1 MSSTLSLSVEDSS
14 PLISYNPEGAW
25 KDGDESA
32 AEPYSGQSFHYT
44 AYKNASASVTFNGT
58 GISIYGANGP
68 DYGPYTIYVD
78 NVLVGAG
85 NGKAY
90 STQTKALLGTVSDL
104 DQGEHTVEL
113 INNSDGLLDIDWVV
127 LSTDLKSD
135 GVSVG
140 HEDSGVEYHPSSEWK
155 STDDG
160 HTTSSEVAYASLT
173 FYGDAVAV
181 YGTASSDNTRV
192 QALVDGDAFPMPV
205 TNTTDLSTSHNGVLL
220 YFLTGLPT
228 SEHSLKIAA
237 DPSSSGKTLAIDA
250 IHIYSSSGSASVA
263 NWKPASTSHELPLG
277 IILGAAVGGGVFA
290 LVLLFLLVQF
300 LRKRHKQRAHAG
312 SDEESPNP
320 GLPIVAESPSSV
332 FKPMMRSFSM
342 RTKSH
347 SRWSDE
353 TLAAKW
359 HWKKEKAK
367 GKGKAAKD
375 KVKRGTKKSEKS
387 EKERSGSFSADANLT
402 PLPRMRAFSPDST
415 TTLSSYASNAPM
427 LYPGHTSPSS
437 ASFGGNM
444 TPATATFE
452 APTTFQA
459 DQYTRQLT
467 LTTLTA
473 LSRRPT
479 SAGETTTHAPVLI
492 YVPYLTVIYSQLDSV
507 CIDIAYRCP
516 GILAS
521 ARRVGGDCLLPT
533 SVRGTHG

>member
-113 INNSDGLLDIDWVV
+113 INNSDALLDIDWIV

-140 HEDSGVEYHPSSEWK
+140 HKDSGVEYHPSSEWK

-192 QALVDGDAFPMPV
+192 QALVDGDAFPMPA
-205 TNTTDLSTSHNGVLL
+205 TNTTDLSTSHTGVLL

-237 DPSSSGKTLAIDA
+237 DPSSSGKTLAIDS

-263 NWKPASTSHELPLG
+263 NWKPASSSHELPLG
-277 IILGAAVGGGVFA
+277 IILGAAVGGGVLA
-290 LVLLFLLVQF
+290 LVLLFFLVQF
-300 LRKRHKQRAHAG
+300 LRKRHKRRAYAG
-312 SDEESPNP
+312 SDDDEAPDP
-320 GLPIVAESPSSV
+320 DLPVVAESPASV

-367 GKGKAAKD
+367 GKGKAVKD
-375 KVKRGTKKSEKS
+375 KRSTNKSEMS
-387 EKERSGSFSADANLT
+387 EKGRAGSLGADASLT

-427 LYPGHTSPSS
+427 LYPSHPSPSS
-437 ASFGGNM
+437 ASFGGNI

-459 DQYTRQLT
+459 DQYPRQLT
-467 LTTLTA
+467 PYRGGPHRPE
-473 LSRRPT
+473 RRPPT
-479 SAGETTTHAPVLI
+479 
-492 YVPYLTVIYSQLDSV
+492 
-507 CIDIAYRCP
+507 
-516 GILAS
+516 
-521 ARRVGGDCLLPT
+521 LLY
-533 SVRGTHG
+533 

>member
-44 AYKNASASVTFNGT
+44 AYKNASAAVTFNGT

-113 INNSDGLLDIDWVV
+113 INNSDALLDIDWVV

-140 HEDSGVEYHPSSEWK
+140 HKDSGVEYHPSSEWK

-181 YGTASSDNTRV
+181 YGTASSDDTRV
-192 QALVDGDAFPMPV
+192 QALVDGDAFPMPA
-205 TNTTDLSTSHNGVLL
+205 TNTTDLSTAHNG

-263 NWKPASTSHELPLG
+263 NWKPASSSHELPLG
-277 IILGAAVGGGVFA
+277 IILGAAVGGGVLA
-290 LVLLFLLVQF
+290 LVLLFFLVQF
-300 LRKRHKQRAHAG
+300 LRKRHRRRAHAG
-312 SDEESPNP
+312 SDDDEPPNP
-320 GLPIVAESPSSV
+320 VLPVVAESPSSM

-359 HWKKEKAK
+359 HWKKEK
-367 GKGKAAKD
+367 GKGKNAKAKD
-375 KVKRGTKKSEKS
+375 KRSAKKSEMS
-387 EKERSGSFSADANLT
+387 EKPRTGSFGADASLT

-427 LYPGHTSPSS
+427 LYSSHTSPSS
-437 ASFGGNM
+437 ASFGGNI
-444 TPATATFE
+444 TPATTTFE

-459 DQYTRQLT
+459 DQYPRQLT
-467 LTTLTA
+467 PYRGGPHRPEKRPPTL
-473 LSRRPT
+473 L
-479 SAGETTTHAPVLI
+479 
-492 YVPYLTVIYSQLDSV
+492 Y
-507 CIDIAYRCP
+507 
-516 GILAS
+516 
-521 ARRVGGDCLLPT
+521 
-533 SVRGTHG
+533 

>member
-1 MSSTLSLSVEDSS
+1 MLCLLPSLLPVSDLRISRLLPLTTFRAVEDSS

-32 AEPYSGQSFHYT
+32 AAPYSGQSFHYT

-58 GISIYGANGP
+58 GIAIYGAKGP

-78 NVLVGAG
+78 NVLVGVG
-85 NGKAY
+85 NGKAH

-113 INNSDGLLDIDWVV
+113 INNSDALLDIDWVV

-192 QALVDGDAFPMPV
+192 QALVDGDAFPMPD
-205 TNTTDLSTSHNGVLL
+205 TNTTDLSASHTGVLL

-237 DPSSSGKTLAIDA
+237 DPSSSSGKTLSIDA

-263 NWKPASTSHELPLG
+263 NWKPATSHELPLG
-277 IILGAAVGGGVFA
+277 IILGAAVGGGVLA
-290 LVLLFLLVQF
+290 LVLLFFLVQF
-300 LRKRHKQRAHAG
+300 LRKRHRRRAHAG
-312 SDEESPNP
+312 SDDDESPSAD
-320 GLPIVAESPSSV
+320 LPVESPSSV

-359 HWKKEKAK
+359 SWKRDGK
-367 GKGKAAKD
+367 GKGKNAKSKRSPD
-375 KVKRGTKKSEKS
+375 KRSTKKSEMS
-387 EKERSGSFSADANLT
+387 EKEVLGRADASLT

-415 TTLSSYASNAPM
+415 MTLSSYASNAPM
-427 LYPGHTSPSS
+427 LYSSHTSPSS
-437 ASFGGNM
+437 ATFGSNVN
-444 TPATATFE
+444 PATANSGSS
-452 APTTFQA
+452 TTFQA
-459 DQYTRQLT
+459 DQYPRQLT
-467 LTTLTA
+467 LTALTA
-473 LSRRPT
+473 LPRWPP
-479 SAGETTTHAPVLI
+479 SAGETTTHAP
-492 YVPYLTVIYSQLDSV
+492 
-507 CIDIAYRCP
+507 
-516 GILAS
+516 ILNDA
-521 ARRVGGDCLLPT
+521 PI
-533 SVRGTHG
+533 

>member
-1 MSSTLSLSVEDSS
+1 MSSTLSLAIEDSS

-32 AEPYSGQSFHYT
+32 AAPYSGQSFHYT

-90 STQTKALLGTVSDL
+90 STQIKALLGTVSDL

-113 INNSDGLLDIDWVV
+113 INNSDALLDIDWVV

-192 QALVDGDAFPMPV
+192 QALVDGYAFSMPD
-205 TNTTDLSTSHNGVLL
+205 TNTTDLSASHTG

-237 DPSSSGKTLAIDA
+237 DPSSSSGKTLSIDS
-250 IHIYSSSGSASVA
+250 IHIYSSSGSASVT
-263 NWKPASTSHELPLG
+263 NWKPATSHELPLG
-277 IILGAAVGGGVFA
+277 IILGAAVGGGVLA
-290 LVLLFLLVQF
+290 LVLLFFLVQF
-300 LRKRHKQRAHAG
+300 LRKRHRWRAHAG
-312 SDEESPNP
+312 SDDDESPSAD
-320 GLPIVAESPSSV
+320 LPVESPSSV

-359 HWKKEKAK
+359 SWKRDGK
-367 GKGKAAKD
+367 GKGKNAKAKRSPD
-375 KVKRGTKKSEKS
+375 KRSTKKSEMS
-387 EKERSGSFSADANLT
+387 EKEVLGRADASLT

-427 LYPGHTSPSS
+427 LYSSHTSPSS
-437 ASFGGNM
+437 ATFGGNV

-452 APTTFQA
+452 LPMTFQA
-459 DQYTRQLT
+459 EQYPRQLT
-467 LTTLTA
+467 VPLP
-473 LSRRPT
+473 RRPT

-492 YVPYLTVIYSQLDSV
+492 YAPYLSLIY
-507 CIDIAYRCP
+507 
-516 GILAS
+516 
-521 ARRVGGDCLLPT
+521 
-533 SVRGTHG
+533 